1 MNFFM
6 QDLYDSEKCKL
17 LVECRY
23 STFFS
28 GRDII

>member
-1 MNFFM
+1 MT
-6 QDLYDSEKCKL
+6 DSEKCKL